1 MKHFTKL
8 LAVSALGLVFLGT
21 TLEAQ
26 TLDPIGTYDVSIS
39 ADFDGTIMELSGTM
53 MFENSD
59 DGLAG
64 SIEVEVPG
72 APASGPGQLSNIM
85 VEGMGMT
92 FSVDAEGMIVAFQV
106 RFGDAGFRG
115 TFDLGGFGVG
125 TITGVKR

>member
-72 APASGPGQLSNIM
+72 APASEAHSI
-85 VEGMGMT
+85 
-92 FSVDAEGMIVAFQV
+92 
-106 RFGDAGFRG
+106 
-115 TFDLGGFGVG
+115 
-125 TITGVKR
+125 